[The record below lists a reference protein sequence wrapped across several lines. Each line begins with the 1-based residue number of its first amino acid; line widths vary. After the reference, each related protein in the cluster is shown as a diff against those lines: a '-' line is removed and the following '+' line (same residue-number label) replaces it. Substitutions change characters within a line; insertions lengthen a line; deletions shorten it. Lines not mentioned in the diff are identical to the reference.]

1 MVFSSKLFRLFY
13 RMPRLFLRL
22 LSSFYKLP
30 KLAPSSMLKL
40 FPRLFKFFQ
49 HVFFPQHPKVPR
61 VYPKIRR
68 ILRKLHGFFGTLVAH
83 AFS

>member
-1 MVFSSKLFRLFY
+1 
-13 RMPRLFLRL
+13 MPRFFPRL
-22 LSSFYKLP
+22 HSSFYKLS

-40 FPRLFKFFQ
+40 FPRLFKLFR
-49 HVFFPQHPKVPR
+49 HVFFPQQPKVPR

-68 ILRKLHGFFGTLVAH
+68 ILHELHGFFGTLVAH